1 LLSHQLQLCE
11 NQEFAFPEDKQAE
24 ASLLSYYSVFASPP
38 SEWRSL
44 GVEVV
49 QDQVDVDS
57 AGYFSYH
64 RILFSPF

>member
-1 LLSHQLQLCE
+1 LCE
-11 NQEFAFPEDKQAE
+11 SQDFAFPEDKQAE
-24 ASLLSYYSVFASPP
+24 ASLLSYYSVFASLP

-64 RILFSPF
+64 K